1 MAQREGERISPQLHR
16 DGGGFGE
23 GSNPSWRAAAGSVY
37 PHQLRARPT
46 QPRPPL
52 SATGPATPA
61 PGQSQPPSCCS
72 GGRAIPEVTAP
83 SGEEGCQH
91 RESGGG
97 LSCHWIPRH
106 PPYLLSQD
114 SPQPQVQDTGSPPRG
129 REGCACP
136 PTRGC
141 WDMAARHLL
150 SAPAA
155 TDPAPGSSPFSS
167 TPGDGGSN
175 LVLGAQQPPGTCPEE
190 QTRGLG
196 QDSARSAKLRG
207 SPWGSD
213 PWALSGPIPGPS
225 GELPAWGSKGAGA
238 PHSRAELGSTS
249 AGGWGKGSQGSSNR
263 RADWGRGGH
272 WDWGEE
278 GCWRRRRGL

>member
-52 SATGPATPA
+52 SATGPVTPA
-61 PGQSQPPSCCS
+61 PGQSQPPSRCS
-72 GGRAIPEVTAP
+72 RGRAVPEVTVP

-167 TPGDGGSN
+167 
-175 LVLGAQQPPGTCPEE
+175 
-190 QTRGLG
+190 
-196 QDSARSAKLRG
+196 
-207 SPWGSD
+207 SPWGWRVEPCVGGSAAPGD
-213 PWALSGPIPGPS
+213 LSRGADKGTGTGQCQIRQTKGLALGIRP
-225 GELPAWGSKGAGA
+225 
-238 PHSRAELGSTS
+238 LGSARTYPG
-249 AGGWGKGSQGSSNR
+249 ALGGAACMGQ
-263 RADWGRGGH
+263 
-272 WDWGEE
+272 
-278 GCWRRRRGL
+278 